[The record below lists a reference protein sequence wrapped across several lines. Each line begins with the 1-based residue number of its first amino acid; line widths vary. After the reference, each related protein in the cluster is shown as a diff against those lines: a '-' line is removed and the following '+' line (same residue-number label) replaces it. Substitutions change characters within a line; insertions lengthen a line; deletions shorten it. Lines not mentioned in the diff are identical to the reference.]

1 MMFKTNTARL
11 GFVLMALFVTRHSFA
26 AALLEVPVGISPV
39 MSSAAMFIAKEK
51 GYFRA
56 EGIDVVINPFKAS
69 GAKMVPFLATGQLFV
84 GGGNINAGMY
94 NAIAQDIPIKI
105 VSDKGTVS
113 PGHGYLALIVRKD
126 HVDSGRYKS
135 FKDLKGMTMAVTAK
149 GVSQEIV
156 TERYLK
162 SVGLSLKDINLRKL
176 GYSDMNIALA
186 NKSIDATVQIEPF
199 VAVAVKNNFAV
210 RVAGDDEVYPNQ
222 QSAAIFYSPIFMK
235 KYPKEAQG
243 FMNAYVRA
251 LRDYNDAFEK
261 GIRKKEIINILTKNT
276 KIKDAGIYLAVT
288 PVGLSPDG
296 LVNVQSLKDDAHW
309 YQQRGYLKKIPDMET
324 IVDLSYAKKAVKILG
339 PYR

>member
-1 MMFKTNTARL
+1 MLIIIKTVRL
-11 GFVLMALFVTRHSFA
+11 TCLSLVLFTTSHTFA
-26 AALLEVPVGISPV
+26 AEPLEVPVGISPV

-51 GYFRA
+51 GYFKE
-56 EGIDVVINPFKAS
+56 EGLNVIINPFKAS
-69 GAKMVPFLATGQLFV
+69 GAKMVPFLATGQLLV
-84 GGGNINAGMY
+84 AGGNINAGMY

-149 GVSQEIV
+149 GVSQEIA
-156 TERYLK
+156 TELYLK
-162 SVGLSLKDINLRKL
+162 SVGLTLDDIKLRKL

-199 VAVAVKNNFAV
+199 VAAAVKNNFAV

-222 QSAAIFYSPIFMK
+222 QSAAIFYSPIFME
-235 KYPKEAQG
+235 KYPKQAQG

-261 GIRKKEIINILTKNT
+261 GIRKEEIIKILTKNT
-276 KIKDAGIYLAVT
+276 KIKDADIYRLVV

-296 LVNVQSLKDDAHW
+296 LVNVESLKNDAAW
-309 YQQRGYLKKIPDMET
+309 YLQRGYLKKPTNMDAV
-324 IVDLSYAKKAVKILG
+324 VDLSYAKNAVKKLG
-339 PYR
+339 AYH